1 MNKASRFLLLTS
13 LFGCLSL
20 ASCGTEGSSSSV
32 DQRTCNHSFAVK
44 THTAATCET
53 DGVDVLECSLCGY
66 DKSETIPA
74 LGHDFGEWF
83 TESEPSC
90 LKAEVLARVCKRTSC
105 TAKETKEGK
114 AALSHKWG
122 EWITEGE
129 MMKRYCERNGCDAF
143 EEQAAPLL
151 RLFVN
156 QEETSPF
163 VSSVDSYLKAAD
175 PDVKDYVRTDD
186 GIDGYK
192 VRFLCT
198 FDNVNSLRLDYSEQS
213 DFSHYQSVSVDPSSS
228 SCSLWNLKKASTY
241 HLRLVAKVGS
251 EEKVSPSTTLQT
263 ASYGPRVMK
272 IDGIHNVRDVGGY
285 ETSSGRTVQGMMFRG
300 GALSP
305 STDKAYTTIN
315 LSEDGKKYMNETLGI
330 KTDFDLRTQSE
341 NRAPDTP
348 IESGLTVSPIPN
360 ANLEYYGVGGYDSG
374 IANKEGYRKVFSALS
389 DPSRYPIYIH
399 CTGGADRTGTV
410 SYLVNALL
418 GVSKEDLIHD
428 YEYTSFSI
436 YGERNSRGG
445 AYSFPALV
453 STIETYQGNTLSEK
467 VESYLLSCGVTLDE
481 IYNIKAIMLGKPT
494 KVSVHAPTT
503 FDAFTEAKYQITL
516 SGKFTEISALTMNG
530 LEVPFT
536 REGNAI
542 AVAKEQLPSS
552 LKEGKVEGVLVIDGV
567 VYNFTF
573 TLSGNNT
580 VLPLDF
586 SNGSITLDTT
596 KTRVTGKTIGYDGKI
611 AKLSIQETAVHGGT
625 YIFIG
630 SYGFY
635 IRGEAARVAERSGA
649 SFKESSPRKEAFAVR
664 QASLRNGLILGISA
678 TILNDS
684 TMRVE
689 LYDGSTSLGR
699 YDFPRVNDEIASEDA
714 KFEMMISGDVT
725 QAILSSPMQA

>member
-1 MNKASRFLLLTS
+1 
-13 LFGCLSL
+13 
-20 ASCGTEGSSSSV
+20 
-32 DQRTCNHSFAVK
+32 
-44 THTAATCET
+44 
-53 DGVDVLECSLCGY
+53 
-66 DKSETIPA
+66 
-74 LGHDFGEWF
+74 
-83 TESEPSC
+83 
-90 LKAEVLARVCKRTSC
+90 
-105 TAKETKEGK
+105 
-114 AALSHKWG
+114 
-122 EWITEGE
+122 
-129 MMKRYCERNGCDAF
+129 
-143 EEQAAPLL
+143 
-151 RLFVN
+151 
-156 QEETSPF
+156 
-163 VSSVDSYLKAAD
+163 
-175 PDVKDYVRTDD
+175 
-186 GIDGYK
+186 
-192 VRFLCT
+192 
-198 FDNVNSLRLDYSEQS
+198 
-213 DFSHYQSVSVDPSSS
+213 
-228 SCSLWNLKKASTY
+228 
-241 HLRLVAKVGS
+241 
-251 EEKVSPSTTLQT
+251 
-263 ASYGPRVMK
+263 
-272 IDGIHNVRDVGGY
+272 
-285 ETSSGRTVQGMMFRG
+285 MMFRG

-315 LSEDGKKYMNETLGI
+315 LSEEGKKYMSEILGI
-330 KTDFDLRTQSE
+330 RTDFDLRAQSE

-453 STIETYQGNTLSEK
+453 SAIESYEGNTLSEK

-503 FDAFTEAKYQITL
+503 FDAFMESKYQIAL
-516 SGKFTEISALTMNG
+516 SGSFTEINALTMNG

-536 REGNAI
+536 FTRNGN
-542 AVAKEQLPSS
+542 VLTVTKENLPSS
-552 LKEGKVEGVLVIDGV
+552 LKEGKVECVLVIDNV
-567 VYNFTF
+567 VYNFAF

-689 LYDGSTSLGR
+689 LYDGSISLGR

-714 KFEMMISGDVT
+714 KFEMVISGDVT